1 MRNLEQ
7 DAKRILEVYLARG
20 QAALDLL
27 RSEKVDDALETLR
40 WRKAAFHNFR
50 VVDSKA
56 QQAGINL
63 QQVESFAGL
72 LSEIQS
78 VDMHLKDEM
87 AKARELANMQA
98 EKLHNARR
106 KIGKYRSTVD
116 KPSQFEQSV

>member
-7 DAKRILEVYLARG
+7 HAKRILEVYLARG
-20 QAALDLL
+20 QAALELL
-27 RSEKVDDALETLR
+27 RSEKVDEALETLK

-50 VVDSKA
+50 VVDSQA
-56 QQAGINL
+56 QSAGIDL
-63 QQVESFAGL
+63 HQVESFAGL
-72 LSEIQS
+72 LFEIQS

-87 AKARELANMQA
+87 IKARELANMQA
-98 EKLHNARR
+98 EKLHTARR

>member
-7 DAKRILEVYLARG
+7 HAKRILEVYLARG

-27 RSEKVDDALETLR
+27 RSEKVDDALEALR

-50 VVDSKA
+50 VIDSQA
-56 QQAGINL
+56 QLAGIDL
-63 QQVESFAGL
+63 QTIESFAGL

-78 VDMHLKDEM
+78 VDMHLKEEM
-87 AKARELANMQA
+87 IRARDLANVQA

-116 KPSQFEQSV
+116 EPSRFEQSV